1 MGTYEVCWKL
11 DGTATV
17 EAASMADAIKVAERE
32 LGAWTGAG
40 LDDVDISIDGV
51 EVFD

>member
-1 MGTYEVCWKL
+1 MSE
-11 DGTATV
+11 TAIGYV
-17 EAASMADAIKVAERE
+17 EKE

-40 LDDVDISIDGV
+40 LDDVDIVIDGV